1 MKSTIALVAIAGFA
15 AAASAQN
22 FSLSISGAPAS
33 VDATAGAT
41 ITVDVIGDADFG
53 THMLGGSFNM
63 TSGNGMVSSMAWTA
77 AGWSAFNTDGGYAG
91 GGDYNAVI
99 FGQLVIPGVPPFD
112 VPAAGSEL
120 GSAIGS
126 FQIVI
131 AAGSAGTLDL
141 VLGAESPFSL
151 EVIDVN
157 TGGTAN
163 SSDSAATL
171 TLNGASINV
180 TPAPSALALMGL
192 GGLVAGRRRR

>member
-1 MKSTIALVAIAGFA
+1 MKTSIALVAVAGFA

-22 FSLSISGAPAS
+22 FSLSIAGAPAT
-33 VDATAGAT
+33 VDTTMGAVT
-41 ITVDVIGDADFG
+41 ITVDIIGDSDFG
-53 THMLGGSFNM
+53 THMLGGAFTM
-63 TSGNGMVSSMAWTA
+63 TSGSALVDGMSWA
-77 AGWSAFNTDGGYAG
+77 AASWSAFNTDGGYAG
-91 GGDYNAVI
+91 GGDYGQVI

-131 AAGSAGTLDL
+131 GQGTGTIDLTLAAG
-141 VLGAESPFSL
+141 SPFSL
-151 EVIDVN
+151 EVLDNV
-157 TGGTAN
+157 GGTTAQ
-163 SSDSAATL
+163 SSAGTL

-180 TPAPSALALMGL
+180 IPAPSAMALLGL